1 MRTQDIKVG
10 EQYEMRVSGR
20 TAVVTVKRVYRDL
33 HGTWRVEAETHDTRR
48 RVRGT
53 CRRLSPSRGTPAALA
68 EASRLAVATAKR
80 EARRDV
86 VPLALPEPTGFY
98 AARPVPG
105 MLSRVGNGPCAA
117 LSHRDESPIIDAV
130 GRVHVAEP
138 YLMAVKQ
145 VVARLRYLG
154 PWRRYSREVRRGI
167 LMVVAERHRRN
178 RETYREVMGHDP
190 LPSESMVARAIVSRV
205 GVWQ

>member
-10 EQYEMRVSGR
+10 HQYQMTVSGR
-20 TAVVTVKRVYRDL
+20 TAVVTVTRVYRDM

-48 RVRGT
+48 TVRGT
-53 CRRLSPSRGTPAALA
+53 CRWLSPLRGTPAALA
-68 EASRLAVATAKR
+68 EESRLTVAAVKR
-80 EARRDV
+80 EARRSV
-86 VPLALPEPTGFY
+86 VPLALPEPIGFFEPK
-98 AARPVPG
+98 PVAG

-117 LSHRDESPIIDAV
+117 LSHRDESPIIDATC
-130 GRVHVAEP
+130 RVHVAEP
-138 YLMAVKQ
+138 FIMAVKQ

-178 RETYREVMGHDP
+178 RETFREVMGHDP
-190 LPSESMVARAIVSRV
+190 LPSEAMVARAIVSGV

>member
-10 EQYEMRVSGR
+10 HQYQMTVSGR
-20 TAVVTVKRVYRDL
+20 TAVVTVTRVYRDVY
-33 HGTWRVEAETHDTRR
+33 GTWRVEAEAHDTRR

-53 CRRLSPSRGTPAALA
+53 CRRLSPLRGTPAALA

-86 VPLALPEPTGFY
+86 VPLALPEPVGFFDPK
-98 AARPVPG
+98 PVPG
-105 MLSRVGNGPCAA
+105 MVSRVGNGPCAV
-117 LSHRDESPIIDAV
+117 LSLRDRGPIIDALS
-130 GRVHVAEP
+130 RVHVAEP
-138 YLMAVKQ
+138 FLMAAKQ
-145 VVARLRYLG
+145 VVQRLRHLG

-167 LMVVAERHRRN
+167 LMVVAEHHRHN
-178 RETYREVMGHDP
+178 LETYREVMGHDP
-190 LPSESMVARAIVSRV
+190 LPSEAMVARAIVSGV